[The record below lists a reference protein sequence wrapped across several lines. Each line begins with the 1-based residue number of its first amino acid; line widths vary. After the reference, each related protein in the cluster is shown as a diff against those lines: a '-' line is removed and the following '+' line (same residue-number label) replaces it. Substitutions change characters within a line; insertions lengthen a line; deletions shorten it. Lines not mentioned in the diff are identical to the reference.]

1 MIIDKVQDIVHN
13 NDFVNNS
20 PHNAYFMHVMS
31 GVVHGFPKDLDKGCA
46 GKLSRFLFFFK
57 G

>member
-1 MIIDKVQDIVHN
+1 MVIDMVQDIVHI
-13 NDFVNNS
+13 NDIGSNC

-46 GKLSRFLFFFK
+46 
-57 G
+57 